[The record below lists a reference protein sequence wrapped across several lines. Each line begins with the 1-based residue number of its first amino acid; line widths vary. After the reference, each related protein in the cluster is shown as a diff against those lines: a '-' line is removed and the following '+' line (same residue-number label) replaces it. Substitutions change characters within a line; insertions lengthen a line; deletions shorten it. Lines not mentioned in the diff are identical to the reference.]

1 MQGAG
6 VPVYLP
12 EDDSG
17 LVRAGAV
24 SLPNG
29 FTVEG
34 LGCRL
39 RVLP

>member
-17 LVRAGAV
+17 LVRVGAL

-29 FTVEG
+29 FKVEG
-34 LGCRL
+34 PGCRL
-39 RVLP
+39 RVNP